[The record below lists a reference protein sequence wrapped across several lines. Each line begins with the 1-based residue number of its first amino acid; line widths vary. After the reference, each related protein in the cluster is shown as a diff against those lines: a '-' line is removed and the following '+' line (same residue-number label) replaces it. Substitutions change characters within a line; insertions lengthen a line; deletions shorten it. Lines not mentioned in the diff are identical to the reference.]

1 MTAANDKKA
10 AFLSGLAQAL
20 EDKTFVKLALGKY
33 RGQGEPRKSVVTLVL
48 LKGLPHLKF
57 VTSYGRK
64 DETKNFALAEGID
77 HVGSMV
83 GYPYLSATLF
93 TTKRDTTLTY
103 SKKGEPHLATG
114 RPTLQAAAPVPHDR
128 TKAYLVAP
136 DRPYLKALQVS
147 DAEGRVKP
155 SMQGKY
161 RQICHFIDRRASI

>member
-93 TTKRDTTLTY
+93 TTKRDTTLKAA
-103 SKKGEPHLATG
+103 SSPACRVNIARSAISLKSSTG
-114 RPTLQAAAPVPHDR
+114 CCRKQRNP
-128 TKAYLVAP
+128 
-136 DRPYLKALQVS
+136 KAL
-147 DAEGRVKP
+147 P
-155 SMQGKY
+155 Y
-161 RQICHFIDRRASI
+161 RSSISAPAKAI

>member
-1 MTAANDKKA
+1 MKPPASHDSADRQESR
-10 AFLSGLAQAL
+10 LSLGLAQAL
-20 EDKTFVKLALGKY
+20 EDKTFVKLTLGKY
-33 RGQGEPRKSVVTLVL
+33 RGQGEPRKSVATLVL
-48 LKGLPHLKF
+48 LKDLPHLKF

-114 RPTLQAAAPVPHDR
+114 
-128 TKAYLVAP
+128 KA
-136 DRPYLKALQVS
+136 DSRS
-147 DAEGRVKP
+147 
-155 SMQGKY
+155 
-161 RQICHFIDRRASI
+161 RRACPARSDESLSRCSGSALSEGVAGVGRRRPRQAQHAG